1 MFFKLDFFSFLA
13 CRTSLWDRDGN
24 MVVGLC
30 DIGVDEAAGDSEAS
44 MSAIFDIISLGSLLC
59 KSK

>member
-1 MFFKLDFFSFLA
+1 
-13 CRTSLWDRDGN
+13 

-44 MSAIFDIISLGSLLC
+44 MSAIFDIISLGSLFC